1 MRQSD
6 SIGTTT
12 PTPQLPELDAGLVL
26 LELDGTV
33 ERAVHALAVDHV
45 LQSGG
50 DACWI
55 DPGTTA
61 QTDPLVELAPSDR
74 ILDRVTVA
82 RGFTAFQHLELLRS
96 LPEICTAS
104 TELIV
109 VPMVDSYYRDDGLFA
124 DEGREMLLSG
134 IAALAG
140 VARDRGIPVVL
151 TRAAADEF
159 SQPVERAAERTITCE
174 QTRFGP
180 RFSTDETETLVYPVD
195 GGLVQTTIDYW
206 ARILAVRAST
216 TASQQPQPEVTVRGA
231 N

>member
-1 MRQSD
+1 MEPTNT
-6 SIGTTT
+6 IATGNL
-12 PTPQLPELDAGLVL
+12 TPQLPDLDGGLVL
-26 LELDGTV
+26 LELDGAV

-55 DPGTTA
+55 DPGTNA

-74 ILDRVTVA
+74 ILDRIAVA

-96 LPEICTAS
+96 LPEICPAS

-109 VPMVDSYYRDDGLFA
+109 VPAIDRYYRDDGLLA

-140 VARDRGIPVVL
+140 IARERAIPVVL
-151 TRAAADEF
+151 TRTVSDEF
-159 SQPVERAAERTITCE
+159 SQPVESAADHTIACERTP
-174 QTRFGP
+174 FGP
-180 RFSTDETETLVYPVD
+180 RFRTDGEETLIYPVD
-195 GGLVQTTIDYW
+195 GGRWVQTTISFW
-206 ARILAVRAST
+206 ERILAVRASA
-216 TASQQPQPEVTVRGA
+216 ASERAQPEVTARGA